1 MSGNYT
7 ASLGDHLLTST
18 DQIQFQLFASWCAMG
33 PTSEMS
39 TYKAH
44 RHALWRLHCSS
55 KLMLTVRDRRACQ
68 SSLTV
73 HELKMLAMMPQQR
86 AVALCKHTDTG

>member
-33 PTSEMS
+33 PTSEFS
-39 TYKAH
+39 PHKASSY
-44 RHALWRLHCSS
+44 ALWRLHCSS
-55 KLMLTVRDRRACQ
+55 KLMQTVRDRRACQ
-68 SSLTV
+68 SSLTI
-73 HELKMLAMMPQQR
+73 HELKMLAMMPQPR
-86 AVALCKHTDTG
+86 AVALCKHTGTE